1 MRVSFGVE
9 RSGYDKDQ
17 TKRSH
22 KFVTRT
28 NIPVEII
35 ANIILDASNTG
46 DGKSI
51 GYDRSSASLLLS
63 PSSCFLRA
71 ASTTARVVGSI
82 CSVASINSVGDR
94 SLNEFVFVGVVV
106 VVVVEGSGGRT
117 ADVGSSSLSVGV
129 TKTLVLE
136 CIVVVV
142 VAATSGDDNHECLVW
157 YRNGADTEKASVMVT
172 PVNVNTTTID
182 TNERIA

>member
-51 GYDRSSASLLLS
+51 GYDRSSASVLS

-82 CSVASINSVGDR
+82 FSVASINSVGDR
-94 SLNEFVFVGVVV
+94 SLNEFVFVVMVVV
-106 VVVVEGSGGRT
+106 AVLEGSGGRP
-117 ADVGSSSLSVGV
+117 ADVGSSLSVGV
-129 TKTLVLE
+129 TNTLVLE

-142 VAATSGDDNHECLVW
+142 VVAINGDDNHECLV
-157 YRNGADTEKASVMVT
+157 
-172 PVNVNTTTID
+172 
-182 TNERIA
+182 

>member
-94 SLNEFVFVGVVV
+94 SLNEFVFVVVV
-106 VVVVEGSGGRT
+106 VVAVLEGSGGRP
-117 ADVGSSSLSVGV
+117 ADVGSSLSVGV
-129 TKTLVLE
+129 TNTLVLE

-142 VAATSGDDNHECLVW
+142 VVAINGDDNHECLV
-157 YRNGADTEKASVMVT
+157 
-172 PVNVNTTTID
+172 
-182 TNERIA
+182 